1 MRQFLVLLVSVTTV
15 VGGTPLRAS
24 SQDAATTHRHYILRA
39 NPEDAEAIASRHG
52 FWIERS
58 DLSGSPVYYVG
69 SPKEPATL
77 IPEVQADSAVVSFE
91 EDRSVAVPES
101 DPAPTPP
108 PTEPTTT
115 PTEPT
120 ATPTEPAAT
129 TAPATEPTTTSTE
142 PAATTPPATEPT
154 TTATE
159 PAATTPPPTEPA
171 ATTGT
176 SPEPTAS
183 STTTEPSSSS
193 DPAQSSSN
201 PALDTSRDV
210 PPTVLPTTTTGLPD
224 TTPLTFYGTT
234 VWTGFKQ
241 QPAAT
246 ILRNDDAH
254 RDFGTGAGVVA
265 VIDSGIDLNHP
276 ALQGTF
282 VEGYDFLT
290 ESTTITSD
298 TATLQ
303 QSTAVILEYS
313 SPDPTMDPLTI
324 AQLNQSTAVILEQS
338 TAVILESQPL
348 PSGFGHGT
356 MVAGLVHLVAPTA
369 KIMPLR
375 VFQADGTGE
384 IYNVIRAIYY
394 AVDHGATVINM
405 SFSLANWSDE
415 LVRALNYASN
425 HRVVL
430 AASAGNAG
438 KETVA
443 FPAGFRTVLGVGST
457 DPQDRRS
464 TFSNFGKALVR
475 LSAPGEGLVTTFPGN
490 HYALVSGTSFST
502 ALVSGAAALVL
513 ERDPTLDPEDVDDA
527 LARVNRPRSGAL
539 AGDLRL
545 DLYYALSRVR
555 LPGSN

>member
-39 NPEDAEAIASRHG
+39 NPQDAEAIASRHG

-69 SPKEPATL
+69 SPTEPATL
-77 IPEVQADSAVVSFE
+77 IPEVQADAAVVSFE
-91 EDRSVAVPES
+91 EDRNVAVPES

-108 PTEPTTT
+108 PTD
-115 PTEPT
+115 PT

-129 TAPATEPTTTSTE
+129 A
-142 PAATTPPATEPT
+142 PPATD
-154 TTATE
+154 
-159 PAATTPPPTEPA
+159 PA

-176 SPEPTAS
+176 TPEPTAS
-183 STTTEPSSSS
+183 STPTEPSSSG
-193 DPAQSSSN
+193 DQAQSSSN

-313 SPDPTMDPLTI
+313 SPDPSMDPLTI

-384 IYNVIRAIYY
+384 IYNVVRAIYY

-457 DPQDRRS
+457 DSQDRRS

-475 LSAPGEGLVTTFPGN
+475 LSAPG
-490 HYALVSGTSFST
+490 
-502 ALVSGAAALVL
+502 
-513 ERDPTLDPEDVDDA
+513 R
-527 LARVNRPRSGAL
+527 
-539 AGDLRL
+539 
-545 DLYYALSRVR
+545 
-555 LPGSN
+555 GS

>member
-77 IPEVQADSAVVSFE
+77 IPEVQSDTAVVSFE

-101 DPAPTPP
+101 GPAPTPP

-115 PTEPT
+115 PTEP
-120 ATPTEPAAT
+120 
-129 TAPATEPTTTSTE
+129 
-142 PAATTPPATEPT
+142 
-154 TTATE
+154 
-159 PAATTPPPTEPA
+159 AATTPPPADPTAPPTTPPAETSATTPPPTDPA

-176 SPEPTAS
+176 TPEPTAS
-183 STTTEPSSSS
+183 STPTESSSG

-210 PPTVLPTTTTGLPD
+210 PPTVLPTSTTGLPD

-276 ALQGTF
+276 ALQGIF

-313 SPDPTMDPLTI
+313 SPDPSMDPLTI

-384 IYNVIRAIYY
+384 IYNVVRAIYY

-457 DPQDRRS
+457 DTQDRRS

-527 LARVNRPRSGAL
+527 LSRVNRPRSGAL

-555 LPGSN
+555 VPGSN